1 MAIKQIYTAKS
12 EQPRTGVHFIA
23 CIFSFSHFSFIF
35 VVSETPTYQYAP
47 RRGKVMKFWSYW
59 KSTGGLKDPTQNTKD
74 IKQPN
79 NASENSKTCT

>member
-47 RRGKVMKFWSYW
+47 RRGKVMKF
-59 KSTGGLKDPTQNTKD
+59 
-74 IKQPN
+74 
-79 NASENSKTCT
+79 